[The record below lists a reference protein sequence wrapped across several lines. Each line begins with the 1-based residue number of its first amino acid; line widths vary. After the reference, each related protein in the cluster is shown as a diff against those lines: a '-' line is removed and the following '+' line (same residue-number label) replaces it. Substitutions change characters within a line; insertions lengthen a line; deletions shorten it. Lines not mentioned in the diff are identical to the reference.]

1 MSFLFTSFD
10 FSIPFPRIS
19 FCFITVHSKPEKKSS
34 VFCSW
39 SEKRTIKQFEF
50 LTNSWKKY
58 FGRIVLPPSHLP
70 KCQDLHRCSPFFI
83 SILQSHPCFVTFWEF
98 LFSQSLA
105 HTKSVSIIASTL
117 SLTLTIDFCTLTSQR
132 APLGLLVVILQR
144 FVQPA
149 DQWGRRTG
157 KTRPAD
163 RWNWTNATSSDP
175 ANVTGKVRLKSSSNS

>member
-19 FCFITVHSKPEKKSS
+19 FCFITLHSKPKKIS

-83 SILQSHPCFVTFWEF
+83 SVLQSHPCFVTFWEF